1 MPPTV
6 PPTSSSRPPKPSQ
19 ESWASSTKPNSR
31 SKTTSSTSAT
41 KPEPSPP
48 HRRLLNGTII
58 PTAEDLGDSF
68 SSERNTSRKTS
79 NPPQHGAQCAAL
91 RLPHRN
97 RGFFTAGSPPVT
109 PPLRRASCRPPL
121 PRSPLQ
127 GELPK
132 AEGVPPPPHSVRCHG
147 KTPTQDRNAE
157 CKTPSQHHL
166 TLW

>member
-1 MPPTV
+1 MGLVDEAKQSLKDNIQHISDET
-6 PPTSSSRPPKPSQ
+6 R
-19 ESWASSTKPNSR
+19 AISTR
-31 SKTTSSTSAT
+31 IAGFM
-41 KPEPSPP
+41 
-48 HRRLLNGTII
+48 NGTII
-58 PTAEDLGDSF
+58 P
-68 SSERNTSRKTS
+68 RNMAPSA
-79 NPPQHGAQCAAL
+79 PPCACRIAIAV
-91 RLPHRN
+91 
-97 RGFFTAGSPPVT
+97 FFTAGSPPVT
-109 PPLRRASCRPPL
+109 PPLRRASCRPPP